1 MSEPRRQKVLKAIV
15 KHFIDTAEPVG
26 SNTIIVK
33 YNFHVSPATIRNDMA
48 SLENKGF
55 IYQPHTSAGRVP
67 TTQGYREYIDKMTDY
82 EAARK
87 EAIKAISSITEE
99 YKTLKAKEYIYDA
112 VQLLARTTGTASF
125 ATVPDSNRTFYLGL
139 SNVLRQ
145 PEFTENSIHASQV
158 LEIFERSDNFI
169 TTLKSLNIGNDIK
182 AFIGEESI
190 LEQIQSC
197 SIVVAKYSING
208 FEGFI
213 GLLGPKRMR
222 YAFNIAMVEQIKAL
236 LEQTN

>member
-1 MSEPRRQKVLKAIV
+1 MTEPRRQKVLKAIV

-26 SNTIIVK
+26 SNTVIVK

-48 SLENKGF
+48 TLEQDGF

-67 TTQGYREYIDKMTDY
+67 TTKGYREYIDNMADY
-82 EAARK
+82 KAARK
-87 EAIKAISSITEE
+87 EAVKALSSITEE
-99 YKTLKAKEYIYDA
+99 HKTAKAKEYIHDA
-112 VQLLARTTGTASF
+112 VQLLARATGTASF
-125 ATVPDSNRTFYLGL
+125 ATVPNSNRAFYLGL

-145 PEFTENSIHASQV
+145 PEFTENPLHASQV
-158 LEIFERSDNFI
+158 LEVFEHSDNFI
-169 TTLKSLNIGNDIK
+169 NTLKSFEIGDSIK
-182 AFIGEESI
+182 AFIGEENL

-197 SIVVAKYSING
+197 GVVVTKYSING

-222 YAFNIAMVEQIKAL
+222 YAFNIAMVEQIKNL
-236 LEQTN
+236 LK